1 MVQNPK
7 STHVGDGLRTFRA
20 LNNSIIFTRAPK
32 VRRTFNIMFPFPGE
46 GGKGDGW
53 GAAELSKFPRIRRK
67 AKHGWRKMGKHE
79 NEIYVAKDGVKKM
92 EQMRNTNTTEEE
104 LRAIRQSCEVRRR
117 YALVQMLALVAMAA
131 VVIAVALTLL
141 PRANAALSQVEAV
154 AEQLASVDLVGMAE
168 RVDALV
174 AQSSESMDEA
184 MAGLDAGL
192 SDLHRALDVVTGV
205 DLESLNES
213 IESLSAIL
221 EPLSR
226 LFGKR

>member
-1 MVQNPK
+1 MNNGVI
-7 STHVGDGLRTFRA
+7 FIRA
-20 LNNSIIFTRAPK
+20 VK
-32 VRRTFNIMFPFPGE
+32 VRRTFNIMSPFPGE
-46 GGKGDGW
+46 GGKGDGV
-53 GAAELSKFPRIRRK
+53 LRFHPKFLCIRRK
-67 AKHGWRKMGKHE
+67 AKHGWRKKGKRE

-92 EQMRNTNTTEEE
+92 EQMRNTNTAEEE

-174 AQSSESMDEA
+174 VQSSESMDEA

>member
-1 MVQNPK
+1 M
-7 STHVGDGLRTFRA
+7 
-20 LNNSIIFTRAPK
+20 
-32 VRRTFNIMFPFPGE
+32 RRTFNIMSSFPGE
-46 GGKGDGW
+46 GGKGDGRYK
-53 GAAELSKFPRIRRK
+53 APKFPRIRRK
-67 AKHGWRKMGKHE
+67 AKPEWRKKGKRE
-79 NEIYVAKDGVKKM
+79 NEICVTKDGVKKM
-92 EQMRNTNTTEEE
+92 EQMRNTNTAEEE

-117 YALVQMLALVAMAA
+117 YALVQMLALLAMAA

-141 PRANAALSQVEAV
+141 PRANAALSQVDAV

-174 AQSSESMDEA
+174 VQSSESMDEA

-192 SDLHRALDVVTGV
+192 ADLHRALDVVTGV

>member
-1 MVQNPK
+1 MGRCGAIKIPAHSQESEARVEK
-7 STHVGDGLRTFRA
+7 
-20 LNNSIIFTRAPK
+20 K
-32 VRRTFNIMFPFPGE
+32 
-46 GGKGDGW
+46 GK
-53 GAAELSKFPRIRRK
+53 R
-67 AKHGWRKMGKHE
+67 E
-79 NEIYVAKDGVKKM
+79 NEICVTKDGVKKM
-92 EQMRNTNTTEEE
+92 EQMCNTNTAEEE

-141 PRANAALSQVEAV
+141 PRANAALSQVDAV

-174 AQSSESMDEA
+174 VQSSESMDEA
-184 MAGLDAGL
+184 MAGLDVGL
-192 SDLHRALDVVTGV
+192 ADLHRALDVVTGV

>member
-1 MVQNPK
+1 
-7 STHVGDGLRTFRA
+7 
-20 LNNSIIFTRAPK
+20 
-32 VRRTFNIMFPFPGE
+32 
-46 GGKGDGW
+46 
-53 GAAELSKFPRIRRK
+53 
-67 AKHGWRKMGKHE
+67 MGKRE
-79 NEIYVAKDGVKKM
+79 NEIYVTKDGVKKM

-141 PRANAALSQVEAV
+141 PRANAALSQVDAV

-174 AQSSESMDEA
+174 VQSMDEA
-184 MAGLDAGL
+184 MAGLDVGL
-192 SDLHRALDVVTGV
+192 ADLHRALDVVTGV

>member
-1 MVQNPK
+1 M
-7 STHVGDGLRTFRA
+7 
-20 LNNSIIFTRAPK
+20 
-32 VRRTFNIMFPFPGE
+32 RRTFNIMSSFPGE
-46 GGKGDGW
+46 GGKGDGRYK
-53 GAAELSKFPRIRRK
+53 APKFPRIRRK
-67 AKHGWRKMGKHE
+67 AKPEWRKKGKRE
-79 NEIYVAKDGVKKM
+79 NEICVTKDGVKKM
-92 EQMRNTNTTEEE
+92 EQMRNTNTAEEE

-117 YALVQMLALVAMAA
+117 YALVQMLALLAMAA

-174 AQSSESMDEA
+174 VQSSESMDEA
-184 MAGLDAGL
+184 MVGLDAGL
-192 SDLHRALDVVTGV
+192 ADLHRALDVVAGV